1 MNARTKSDETEAHEV
16 RLTTEPTGVRA
27 FLVSHSIGV
36 RVVLAEVFLALLAF
50 LVITNFTG
58 EMANVFYGMLVS
70 IVVLS
75 SFVLLVFAGLLGLQQ
90 VRAA

>member
-1 MNARTKSDETEAHEV
+1 MNVRTEPDEAEAHEV

-27 FLVSHSIGV
+27 FLVSHSLGV
-36 RVVLAEVFLALLAF
+36 RVVLVEVVLALLAF
-50 LVITNFTG
+50 LVITNFSG

-75 SFVLLVFAGLLGLQQ
+75 SVVLLVFAGLLGIQQ